1 MSPIEKGISKLVY
14 LKKVNKM
21 VHTSCEMV
29 QIVQTYI
36 LPIVLATFFSL
47 VTAGVYDYLTPS
59 KIQITKH
66 TTDEILEIPPN
77 GQLKSSFSFCY
88 PDERIVG
95 GGYVS
100 SFPGVTAK
108 DVQIVI
114 PGDEPNVA
122 IVDETA
128 SWLVNGYNNHPTQNV
143 RFGSQVYCAK
153 IVESP
158 LQFELP

>member
-1 MSPIEKGISKLVY
+1 MPHTISQ
-14 LKKVNKM
+14 
-21 VHTSCEMV
+21 MV
-29 QIVQTYI
+29 QIVQTYVI
-36 LPIVLATFFSL
+36 PVVLAVVFSL
-47 VTAGVYDYLTPS
+47 VTASVYDYLTPS

-66 TTDEILEIPPN
+66 TTDQIIEIPPN
-77 GQLKSSFSFCY
+77 GQLKSSFAFCS
-88 PDERIVG
+88 PDERVVG

-100 SFPGVTAK
+100 SSPGVTAK

-128 SWLVNGYNNHPTQNV
+128 SWLVNGYNNHPSQNV

-158 LQFELP
+158 FEFELP

>member
-1 MSPIEKGISKLVY
+1 
-14 LKKVNKM
+14 
-21 VHTSCEMV
+21 MV
-29 QIVQTYI
+29 QAVQTYVV
-36 LPIVLATFFSL
+36 PIVLSVVFSL
-47 VTAGVYDYLTPS
+47 VTAGVYDYLTPT

-66 TTDEILEIPPN
+66 ITDEIQEIPPN
-77 GQLKSSFSFCY
+77 GQLKSSFAFCY

-114 PGDEPNVA
+114 PGEEPNVA
-122 IVDETA
+122 VVDETA
-128 SWLVNGYNNHPTQNV
+128 SWLVNGYNNHPSQNV

-158 LQFELP
+158 LQLVLP